1 MSISA
6 TLAAAVLLAM
16 VLGAFILT
24 GLVARWVVGYPERI
38 KAALVWAADRPVV
51 AWLRSRY
58 PRQWRFVGRRFAPG
72 EAAGLALT
80 LGVAAVLTLGVSF
93 GQLLD
98 NVLDHDGITV
108 ADQPMLRLIA
118 AHRPPW
124 AITTARVITDLGSPL
139 GAAVTAVTVGVALA
153 WMRRSWLPLL
163 VLVLAAGGI
172 GVINTSVKLLVGRSR
187 PPAAAAVL
195 GEHGFSFPSGHTVG
209 TAVVWLLCAWLISR
223 GVHSDRVISRRTV
236 RIAVWTVALL
246 FVVAVGTTRVF
257 LGVHFPSDV
266 LAAWALGAAWAV
278 TVALVVSV
286 WEQSSRTRSRPLRT
300 SDRRR

>member
-1 MSISA
+1 MSGA
-6 TLAAAVLLAM
+6 LAAAVLLAV

-38 KAALVWAADRPVV
+38 RAALVWVADQPAV
-51 AWLRSRY
+51 AWVRSRY

-80 LGVAAVLTLGVSF
+80 LGVAAMLTLGVSF

-98 NVLDHDGITV
+98 QVLDGDGVTV
-108 ADQPMLRLIA
+108 ADHPVVRFLA
-118 AHRPPW
+118 AHRRPW
-124 AITTARVITDLGSPL
+124 SITAARVITDLGSPL
-139 GAAVTAVTVGVALA
+139 GAAVTAVVVGVALA
-153 WMRRSWLPLL
+153 WIRRSWLPLL

-172 GVINTSVKLLVGRSR
+172 GVINKTVKLLVGRSR
-187 PPAAAAVL
+187 PPAAAAVF

-209 TAVVWLLCAWLISR
+209 TTVVWLLCAWLISR
-223 GVHSDRVISRRTV
+223 GVRSDRVISRRAV

-246 FVVAVGTTRVF
+246 IVVAVGTTRVF
-257 LGVHFPSDV
+257 LGMHFPSDV

-278 TVALVVSV
+278 TVALVVTV
-286 WEQSSRTRSRPLRT
+286 WEQSRVHRGLGGVSSCGC
-300 SDRRR
+300 RR